1 MKWTE
6 EKVVGGGNGNC
17 TTSGQHATCNS
28 FLRPTFFALLSWP
41 SVLISDS
48 VSLTSHQGMF
58 GCPRKCE
65 KKKKKESGEIMREKK
80 NGDRENVNKI

>member
-1 MKWTE
+1 MINSSGFGLCGGECEMDGGKSGWRWQWKLHYKWP
-6 EKVVGGGNGNC
+6 
-17 TTSGQHATCNS
+17 TCKS

-58 GCPRKCE
+58 GCPRKYE
-65 KKKKKESGEIMREKK
+65 KKRRKKVVR
-80 NGDRENVNKI
+80 